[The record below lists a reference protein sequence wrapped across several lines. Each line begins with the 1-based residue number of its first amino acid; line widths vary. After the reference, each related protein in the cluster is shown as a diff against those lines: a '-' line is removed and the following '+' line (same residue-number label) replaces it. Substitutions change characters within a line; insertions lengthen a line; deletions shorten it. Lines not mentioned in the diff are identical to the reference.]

1 MTRRVPPPWTVEESD
16 ACFIV
21 KDHAGLSLAYVY
33 FEDALGRRAA
43 TSLMTRDEARRIT
56 ANTAAEDN
64 RLR

>member
-21 KDHAGLSLAYVY
+21 KDHAGLSLASVY
-33 FEDALGRRAA
+33 FEDDPGRRAA

>member
-33 FEDALGRRAA
+33 FEDEPGRRAA